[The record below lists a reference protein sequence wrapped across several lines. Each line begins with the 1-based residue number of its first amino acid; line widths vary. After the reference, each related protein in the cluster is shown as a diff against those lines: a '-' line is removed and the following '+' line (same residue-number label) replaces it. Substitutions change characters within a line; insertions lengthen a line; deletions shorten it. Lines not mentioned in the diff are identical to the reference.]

1 MDLIQL
7 HRLSSGIPSQALA
20 WAIDPSL
27 KRNNETLL
35 SICLSTACWRTR
47 LINFG
52 IGSITMV
59 CRQDMLRVLLLNISN
74 CCVQMVQDNC
84 LFFKSTSFKS
94 WRSWVTNIGN
104 GSILMVRRCLQLIVW
119 ANLRKNTFL
128 VDQLKAMIKFGLEML
143 IVDTGILLCG
153 PILN

>member
-84 LFFKSTSFKS
+84 LFFKSTFQKLTVLSDQH
-94 WRSWVTNIGN
+94 WQWVHSN
-104 GSILMVRRCLQLIVW
+104 
-119 ANLRKNTFL
+119 
-128 VDQLKAMIKFGLEML
+128 GLEML
-143 IVDTGILLCG
+143 AAGCVCG
-153 PILN
+153 PIWEKYVSGWPAQCNDKIWSGDVDCWYWHLVMWANT